1 MSNESRR
8 IFFGAFAIVLMLLPL
23 TTPFIELGVRS
34 AKAYIVTGKTYSY
47 TLSLSVATGAVDTSV
62 TLTGTSFPATSD
74 VQLAIGT
81 SAGMTVLALAD
92 MDDVSLKPRNNAWGT
107 VMTDGDGNFWV
118 RFRIPDRGDGPN
130 VYIDILVDYD
140 LNGAAEVGYGVAGMT
155 TPSTWAKLFTI
166 TPALTFS
173 PSSGVP
179 GIYVAISGRGFRGGE
194 TISTIRW
201 DGSAFQPGTTTALV
215 VPVAVT
221 TVGAAYTY
229 PGADGTRPVT
239 VPGAFGVA
247 GASPVAGGSNSV
259 YTTTQTPLLLQV
271 PHDQAGTHTITVYGS
286 VSGAVSKT
294 FTVSAQLTILGTNV
308 GGYVAG
314 RVSVRPSQ
322 PADAVRLLGWGF
334 AGTGITGIKIGGL
347 PATGAGYT
355 ITSGHFGDAGLGDAT
370 VEPMVGSTI
379 ATAGAYD
386 IEITTTAATY
396 TFTKRIMVSTAGVAT
411 KIELSATDFGSGG
424 SLSTPTRLVFSGW
437 DSAGGA
443 SPKSFTAYPLDAKG
457 RCIRWGSPIVF
468 VPDAAFA
475 ALSGLTYYAG
485 LARHQ
490 SLPPYPAAAR
500 YRVIDANEYVVGTR
514 STINVAGFA
523 GGERLT
529 AYVAG
534 TALTDY
540 VQLTNVAQIAMTAN
554 CNPDL
559 IITATHGVAQAGL
572 AGAGAGTGT
581 VRAIV
586 RRRAV
591 AVNGYNER
599 FITAAVLVAT
609 SWGDAA
615 AGTTTVTPT
624 GAIAATPY
632 EDLIAVTTGVIGEVF
647 WAASQAADPVR
658 QCEYAVVWTW
668 YNYAAAPGGTKTV
681 TVYGSGF
688 TAATAYHGTW
698 AGQTFRLTQ
707 LATYAMTIPDN
718 TAPANS
724 WQNFR
729 VTTDSLGGF
738 IAVLNLPTPSIT
750 IANAL
755 WSGYASYTI
764 SVGPASATMTVT
776 PRLLMTANNQ
786 ANKVG
791 DANVAVNGWGF
802 VANEAINIWVGGTA
816 ATITAG
822 PAASVAGVLG
832 ATITIPYLPNGWQG
846 VQVSG
851 VTTAG
856 NTVTVSNAIQIVP
869 LYRLQTSPL
878 VAADSDIDRDTLT
891 ANRRVYVYGL
901 GFKAS
906 TQYVFRWNGATS
918 GTTVGSTFTT
928 DSLGRI
934 PGSLVAAF
942 SIAATASTY
951 GTTPSTTSFD
961 IPSGTQDFHVVDIAE
976 AATPTT
982 SVVFGLV
989 NAGVVGAW
997 GGTAA
1002 GWIDGPADAAGT
1014 PDGFIGNTAA
1024 GTNAGDE
1031 RRALCYVDVRPCITI
1046 NPNSGHIGSVIT
1058 VSGNGFRPNT
1068 PYDIQVSTG
1077 LLAGTVF
1084 GSFTTLSDGTIP
1096 SGTTFTVPAGMASLD
1111 TVDIYFQGTN
1121 NLAANTVVNVVNTA
1135 ANREDNVA
1143 DQVNRP
1149 AVTLNPFIVLNPT
1162 YGAVAT
1168 VITITGVGFLP
1179 GVTYWIFWDKANQ
1192 FSNPNPKTQF
1202 AADVNGNVP
1211 SGVTITVPSGA
1222 STGDHMIDV
1231 TNPAG
1236 AGGAWG
1242 SVIVDIPL
1250 FTVTAATTGIG
1261 QQIFTVF
1268 SSSATIGF
1276 MKTGNIYDDS
1286 AVGFMYAHRNPPK
1299 LLFAKTDATYVNQ
1312 ATGAPTW
1319 SGYQHLVMVGGA
1331 GVNPV
1336 LARYE
1341 TLGSAPLKYAGNST
1355 HHIIVKD
1362 STAQLT
1368 VPISSITASN
1378 DYFVM
1383 EVIQDGTHTV
1393 LAFWGLGQWG
1403 TYASGV
1409 YFDAKFTDLAT
1420 LTQGWYIIR
1429 WQDLNSNTTPD
1440 YPAEFTTVA
1449 SGT

>member
-34 AKAYIVTGKTYSY
+34 AKAYIVVGKTYTYSM
-47 TLSLSVATGAVDTSV
+47 TLSSATGAVDTTV
-62 TLTGTSFPATSD
+62 TLTGTDFPPTSD

-81 SAGMTVLALAD
+81 SAGMTILALGD
-92 MDDVSLKPRNNAWGT
+92 MDDVSLKPRNSAWGT
-107 VMTDGDGNFWV
+107 VMTDGDGKFWV

-130 VYIDILVDYD
+130 VYIDIRVDYD
-140 LNGAAEVGYGVAGMT
+140 LNGAAEVGYAVAGMT

-166 TPALTFS
+166 TPALTLS

-179 GIYVAISGRGFRGGE
+179 GIYVAISGRGLRGAE

-215 VPVAVT
+215 VPVGVT

-239 VPGAFGVA
+239 VPGAFGIA
-247 GASPVAGGSNSV
+247 GASPVAGGSSSV
-259 YTTTQTPLLLQV
+259 YTTTQTCLLLQV

-355 ITSGHFGDAGLGDAT
+355 ITNGHFGDAGLGDAT

-379 ATAGAYD
+379 ATAGVYD

-396 TFTKRIMVSTAGVAT
+396 TFTKRILVSTAGLAT
-411 KIELSATDFGSGG
+411 KIELSASDFASGG

-443 SPKSFTAYPLDAKG
+443 SPYYFTAYALDAKG
-457 RCIRWGSPIVF
+457 RCPRWGSPIVF
-468 VPDAAFA
+468 VPNAAFA
-475 ALSGLTYYAG
+475 ALSGLSYYAG

-490 SLPPYPAAAR
+490 SLPPYPTAAR
-500 YRVIDANEYVVGTR
+500 YRAAGGQEYVVGTR

-523 GGERLT
+523 GGEQLA

-540 VQLTNVAQIAMTAN
+540 VQLSGAAAGAEAASSRIALVT
-554 CNPDL
+554 
-559 IITATHGVAQAGL
+559 TVSHGLAQAGL
-572 AGAGAGTGT
+572 TGAGAGTGT
-581 VRAIV
+581 VLAIV
-586 RRRAV
+586 RGIRVGAP
-591 AVNGYNER
+591 ANGYNER
-599 FITAAVLVAT
+599 KTTAGANVAT
-609 SWGDAA
+609 PYGDAG
-615 AGTTTVTPT
+615 AGTTTLTPT
-624 GAIAATPY
+624 GALAAPPY
-632 EDLIAVTTGVIGEVF
+632 EDAIAVAAGVIGEVL
-647 WAASQAADPVR
+647 WAVTAGGR
-658 QCEYAVVWTW
+658 NTEWAVVWTW
-668 YNYAAAPGGTKTV
+668 ANYLAAPGGTKTV

-718 TAPANS
+718 TAPAAS

-832 ATITIPYLPNGWQG
+832 ATITIPYLPGGWQG
-846 VQVSG
+846 VQVTG

-869 LYRLQTSPL
+869 LYRLQTTPI
-878 VAADSDIDRDTLT
+878 VAADTDIDRDTLT
-891 ANRRVYVYGL
+891 ANRRVYVWGL

-906 TQYVFRWNGATS
+906 TQYVVRWNGAVS
-918 GTTVGSTFTT
+918 GTTVGTTFTT

-934 PGSLVAAF
+934 PGSLVGTF
-942 SIAATASTY
+942 STAATASWY

-989 NAGVVGAW
+989 NTGVVGAW

-1002 GWIDGPADAAGT
+1002 GWLDGAADGAGT
-1014 PDGFIGNTAA
+1014 PEGFIGNTAA
-1024 GTNAGDE
+1024 GTNAADE
-1031 RRALCYVDVRPCITI
+1031 RRALCYVDVRPCAAIT
-1046 NPNSGHIGSVIT
+1046 PNTGHIGSVIT
-1058 VSGNGFRPNT
+1058 VSGNGFQPET
-1068 PYDIQVSTG
+1068 FYDIQVSTVA
-1077 LLAGTVF
+1077 LAGTVYGTF
-1084 GSFTTLSDGTIP
+1084 KTLSDGTIP
-1096 SGTTFTVPAGMASLD
+1096 SGTTFTVPAGMATGDL
-1111 TVDIYFQGTN
+1111 VRIFFQGTL
-1121 NLAANTVVNVVNTA
+1121 NLAANTVVNVVNTSGQPEDA
-1135 ANREDNVA
+1135 AA
-1143 DQVNRP
+1143 DQVNQP
-1149 AVTLNPFIVLNPT
+1149 ALTLNPFIVINPT